1 MVAGQTMGS
10 ATCLRR
16 CDRSRQGHK
25 FGVRDRILP
34 GFLQRAVNGGWREIP
49 GLASEADTRALVVGS
64 CEDSPDPYPVRFEG
78 FWLLDAVAGNLRRKV
93 QPTGEVAGAGGE
105 DLCFLHILDARDLL
119 ERSLNRCLEGGKRN
133 HTPVSRAR
141 LRMVGAPF
149 PSRLVCMGW
158 PFPQLGIGLSRKSRP
173 TASTFIR

>member
-1 MVAGQTMGS
+1 MAVTSEVTSVDSSVCTFGILVEVMAIRCWIRLTSPPTM
-10 ATCLRR
+10 R
-16 CDRSRQGHK
+16 
-25 FGVRDRILP
+25 P
-34 GFLQRAVNGGWREIP
+34 
-49 GLASEADTRALVVGS
+49 SEAR
-64 CEDSPDPYPVRFEG
+64 
-78 FWLLDAVAGNLRRKV
+78 LLFDAVAGNLRRKV